1 MKLIFATIL
10 CLYISQT
17 GFSQEASTKP
27 TIMRPDKFDQWGD
40 ISFSGEIAHLDKIAK
55 QLKEWRLSVVNL
67 VIYAGQRACKG
78 EAKARGIRAKNYL
91 LKAQIEPERIVWIDG
106 GFKKDLTVE
115 VWIWPPELGQPSVA
129 TEGKLKPSEVTIERN
144 CKIKHRGGT

>member
-1 MKLIFATIL
+1 VAFK
-10 CLYISQT
+10 
-17 GFSQEASTKP
+17 
-27 TIMRPDKFDQWGD
+27 R
-40 ISFSGEIAHLDKIAK
+40 
-55 QLKEWRLSVVNL
+55 
-67 VIYAGQRACKG
+67 RAPCYLRGSNGLQG
-78 EAKARGIRAKNYL
+78 EAKARGTRAKNYL

-106 GFKKDLTVE
+106 GWKKDLAVE